1 MDEIHVGRRPG
12 ARWATVSYGV
22 HVPRERVDDDLVRL
36 RACQMVLPRD
46 SSFTSLTAALVHGW
60 WLPPLPPGLPL
71 FVAAGPHGCV
81 TRPHLD
87 VCRHDLVPASER
99 VHGLR
104 VATAAETLLAASRD
118 LGLLDVVLLGDA
130 ALHRRTTTRP
140 ELVRVSR
147 QRRRGAPLLRRAIPL
162 MNGRA
167 ESVFEGLLRILH
179 VVCGVEVQPQ
189 HIVLDTDGQFVA
201 RADLLIVGTTRLAE
215 YDGVDHLERARQ
227 RRDLRR
233 TGRIGDAG
241 YDRRGYTKEDV
252 LFGAAR
258 ILRDA
263 DRALGR
269 VHDPARIR
277 RWHELLKAS
286 LFTDAGQRRLLRKL
300 GLDAEN
306 AGRSTV

>member
-12 ARWATVSYGV
+12 ARWTTVAYGV
-22 HVPRERVDDDLVRL
+22 HVPRELVDDDLVRL
-36 RACQMVLPRD
+36 RACQAVLPRD
-46 SSFTSLTAALVHGW
+46 SSFTGLTAAFVHGW

-81 TRPHLD
+81 TRPRLV
-87 VCRHDLVPASER
+87 VCRHDVVPAAEP
-99 VHGLR
+99 VQGLR
-104 VATAAETLLAASRD
+104 VATAAETLLASARD

-130 ALHRRTTTRP
+130 ALHRKATTRA

-162 MNGRA
+162 MHGGA
-167 ESVFEGLLRILH
+167 ESIFEGLLRNLH
-179 VVCGVEVQPQ
+179 VACGVEVQPQ
-189 HIVLDTDGQFVA
+189 HVVVDADGRFVA

-215 YDGVDHLERARQ
+215 YDGADHLERGRQ

-233 TGRIGDAG
+233 TGRIEDAG
-241 YDRRGYTKEDV
+241 YERRGYTKEDV

-286 LFTDAGQRRLLRKL
+286 LFTGAGQQRLLHRL
-300 GLDAEN
+300 GLDRES